1 MFAGG
6 VLAGWEL
13 GLAVSVELHLWFWLW
28 SSYLVWVVVEDKG
41 FTALQ
46 PQVSEFGLEIVA
58 LFNFLQSC
66 W

>member
-1 MFAGG
+1 M
-6 VLAGWEL
+6 
-13 GLAVSVELHLWFWLW
+13 AVSVELHLWFWLW
-28 SSYLVWVVVEDKG
+28 SRYLVWVVVEDKG